1 MERILKKPVK
11 KTVVDIKYIY
21 QIDQSGKIEDT
32 AKKTV
37 LAAANGSAIAVI
49 LPGKDKRKLQ
59 ESFRLRGKPQ
69 LFIDSVFTVL
79 LYLLIKIIKPKLSI
93 IEVDIEYPGHTEIIE
108 HMLEQLTLDIR
119 LRWTLVGKT
128 SKAHDIAYKV
138 FRKKLRV
145 GKVVKFSEVE
155 KLAIK
160 IAGGYLNTGLSPANR
175 YSGPANKKRIAQK
188 DKKVKK

>member
-1 MERILKKPVK
+1 MKLKN
-11 KTVVDIKYIY
+11 TVY
-21 QIDQSGKIEDT
+21 QIDQSGKIEQT
-32 AKKTV
+32 GKTTV
-37 LAAANGSAIAVI
+37 LAAANGNTVAVI
-49 LPGKDKRKLQ
+49 LLGKDKRKLQ
-59 ESFRLRGKPQ
+59 ESFRLKGKPQ

-79 LYLLIKIIKPKLSI
+79 LYLLIKAINTKLSI

-108 HMLEQLTLDIR
+108 HMLEQLTDLDIR

-138 FRKKLRV
+138 FRKKLRI
-145 GKVVKFSEVE
+145 GKVVKFSDIE

-175 YSGPANKKRIAQK
+175 YSGPANKRRLSQKRR
-188 DKKVKK
+188 KVKRLIRT